1 MAAARPSGPPAGA
14 AVSLPRGSGLLPGRD
29 GPAGGEMAG
38 DPTAAGGEVRAAPAA
53 LLGGRERRL
62 LPRPG
67 AGGEVGG
74 QGLRSLCCSS

>member
-1 MAAARPSGPPAGA
+1 
-14 AVSLPRGSGLLPGRD
+14 
-29 GPAGGEMAG
+29 MAG

-67 AGGEVGG
+67 AGGGG
-74 QGLRSLCCSS
+74 RGAGSPFSLLLELGKLFTFFGCNVPLAPFPPLSVYFLSLFCH